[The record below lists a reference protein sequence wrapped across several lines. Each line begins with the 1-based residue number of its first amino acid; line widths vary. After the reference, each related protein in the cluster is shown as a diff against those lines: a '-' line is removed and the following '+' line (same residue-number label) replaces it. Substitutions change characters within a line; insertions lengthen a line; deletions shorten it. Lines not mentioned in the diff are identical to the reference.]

1 MINEFF
7 DLVGILKVNRKN
19 LVELAVDNGAVRHNE
34 ALFGHIVGI
43 GREVAVAEQ
52 VLVGKASA
60 DLVPVFV
67 VGLHCH
73 QVRIVDFVDEADRG
87 LSHIAQEVH
96 PNLVDHDA
104 LGTCVAHVNRAGNAA
119 NQIVRVGVLAAD
131 DSVDLN
137 DFALEV
143 QAFEIVS
150 NAQKVDFRRKFVAG
164 VAPVSVS
171 KNTELAAGDECFQ
184 AVLNFFEVSRRGESM
199 RGDGLLDFAG
209 LLRIGAQSGDDVNP
223 VAAVELIEV
232 SQVVLAVQRSVH
244 QVADDVSVLRNLD
257 SESVF
262 NRANG
267 RQSMNTGAD
276 AADAFHKGPCITG
289 VASLQ
294 NDFKTAPH
302 RAG

>member
-1 MINEFF
+1 M
-7 DLVGILKVNRKN
+7 R
-19 LVELAVDNGAVRHNE
+19 
-34 ALFGHIVGI
+34 
-43 GREVAVAEQ
+43 
-52 VLVGKASA
+52 VL
-60 DLVPVFV
+60 
-67 VGLHCH
+67 
-73 QVRIVDFVDEADRG
+73 
-87 LSHIAQEVH
+87 
-96 PNLVDHDA
+96 
-104 LGTCVAHVNRAGNAA
+104 T
-119 NQIVRVGVLAAD
+119 AD

-143 QAFEIVS
+143 QAFEVVS
-150 NAQKVDFRRKFVAG
+150 DAQKVNFRRKLVAG

-171 KNTELAAGDECFQ
+171 KNTELAAGDESFQ

-244 QVADDVSVLRNLD
+244 QVADDIGVLRNLN
-257 SESVF
+257 SESIF
-262 NRANG
+262 NRADG

-276 AADAFHKGPCITG
+276 AADALHKGPCITG

-294 NDFKTAPH
+294 NNFKTAPH
-302 RAG
+302 RAGRHCVDDDIVFIEDGLHT